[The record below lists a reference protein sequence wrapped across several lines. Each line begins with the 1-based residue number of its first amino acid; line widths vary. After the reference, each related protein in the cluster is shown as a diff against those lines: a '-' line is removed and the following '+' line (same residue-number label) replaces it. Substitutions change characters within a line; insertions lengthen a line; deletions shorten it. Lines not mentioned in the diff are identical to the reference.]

1 MESSIGLITITLD
14 ETDEQKFAVVYSIV
28 YVPTFDKPRFMTPL
42 EESKLSP
49 TGLEVNV
56 PPGEAI
62 VGVIVVKKFSQYEFF
77 G

>member
-1 MESSIGLITITLD
+1 M
-14 ETDEQKFAVVYSIV
+14 VYSIV
-28 YVPTFDKPRFMTPL
+28 YVPTFDKPIFTTPL